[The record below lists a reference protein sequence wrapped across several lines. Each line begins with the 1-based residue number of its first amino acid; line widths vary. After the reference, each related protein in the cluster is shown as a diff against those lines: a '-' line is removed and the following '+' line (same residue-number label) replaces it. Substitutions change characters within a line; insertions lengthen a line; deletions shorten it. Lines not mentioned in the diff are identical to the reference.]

1 MAHHLSGAPLVSIP
15 SIALFLVVQGYD
27 YQKLWKSKQMET
39 KALIPLVGSEE
50 CLEGVITL
58 LDQIK
63 IYRFPN
69 FSSWQILATLDKSS
83 NLNTIQAS
91 MQRVYEQRKVKHA
104 TCKNVK
110 GRVWRI

>member
-1 MAHHLSGAPLVSIP
+1 
-15 SIALFLVVQGYD
+15 
-27 YQKLWKSKQMET
+27 MET
-39 KALIPLVGSEE
+39 KALIPLIGSKV
-50 CLEGVITL
+50 CLEGGVIRL

-63 IYRFPN
+63 IYPFPN

-83 NLNTIQAS
+83 NLNTIQVS

-110 GRVWRI
+110 GWDWSVQMQLEARMFLSWFR

>member
-1 MAHHLSGAPLVSIP
+1 MIR
-15 SIALFLVVQGYD
+15 
-27 YQKLWKSKQMET
+27 
-39 KALIPLVGSEE
+39 
-50 CLEGVITL
+50 L

-63 IYRFPN
+63 TYPFPN

-110 GRVWRI
+110 GRVWSANAIGDTDVFVMVPIGGAIIHPC